1 MGLSENDQADR
12 YIFSVFCG
20 NVADTSRAL
29 AQAPAHSTTSM
40 DTSGQHLYGPLFI
53 IAMYPFKVTYRLF
66 SKIYLLLN
74 SFKMGSIF

>member
-1 MGLSENDQADR
+1 MISSGQIYLVCFVE
-12 YIFSVFCG
+12 

-53 IAMYPFKVTYRLF
+53 IAMYPFKVTYWLF
-66 SKIYLLLN
+66 SKFTYY
-74 SFKMGSIF
+74 